1 MKKFFSFAVTAM
13 AILGL
18 GSLTSCHDE
27 DLGVSTAVLQERAF
41 EQGFIKEFGQP
52 SADQSWDFYAQK
64 MESLNG
70 DVDMTR
76 ATQAITE
83 DSLVSINQPLNKDY
97 FVNIVKNIKYSLE
110 DNHNNSAV
118 GQNAYSLTSTGNFNI
133 YAVLYEGYYEHTTG
147 NNFEFGMVYNGTEI
161 PLFKP
166 ITYYQYHKLTRNNQG
181 AVTGRTTCRQGEAIN
196 PGCDTLYSNTN
207 GVTIQPKPGFGY
219 TVKSAPGDKFHFYMK
234 LSVNNTN
241 EQYRGNFTY
250 DSNSSTFYLQA
261 YNASSNPTGNYDLV
275 DRYDNNPAGPS
286 VLVYS
291 MEVNAQA
298 EGNKQIMILGF
309 EDGWA
314 GSADADYN
322 DIVILLEGNLPE
334 PTSKRFFCEDKES
347 FDWDYNDVVFDVS
360 NYGITLRAVGGTLPV
375 FLRVK
380 EKGSNTKRIIGLE
393 SKEDKK
399 IYYELHEL
407 MRSQQY
413 QSDYIDDHGN
423 LIEALHKNAQLT
435 YTLNGKTYY
444 RPIDVGIKPQGYWLD
459 PVLIADWVGKPARLT
474 DTEVERF
481 ANPLSDNMVGDIELI
496 VLPQSQYSSTGY
508 DVDELLNLP
517 AFSGPGD
524 DPDAPKIIPMS
535 QVGKVPAIWSAP
547 VSVQWMKELTKITL
561 GYKNFYGA
569 GDADNVYGYQWW
581 ENNVDLSKTY
591 DYTGDGD
598 DTYTP

>member
-1 MKKFFSFAVTAM
+1 MKKYLSFAVTAM

-27 DLGVSTAVLQERAF
+27 DFDVSTAVLQERAF

-64 MESLNG
+64 MEALG
-70 DVDMTR
+70 QGTGMTR
-76 ATQAITE
+76 ATQAIGTP
-83 DSLVSINQPLNKDY
+83 VPTPQPINQTY
-97 FVNIVKNIKYSLE
+97 FKNIVSNIKVTLE
-110 DNHNNSAV
+110 DNHNNSTV
-118 GQNAYSLTSTGNFNI
+118 GQNAYSLTSTGPFNI
-133 YAVLYEGYYEHTTG
+133 YAILYEGWYEQQST
-147 NNFEFGMVYNGTEI
+147 NNFEFGIVDSNGKET
-161 PLFKP
+161 PLFKRIDP
-166 ITYYQYHKLTRNNQG
+166 TEYHKLDRENGNVLIECSKG
-181 AVTGRTTCRQGEAIN
+181 DAIN
-196 PGCDTLYSNTN
+196 PGCDTTSYNATTGEFEVETVS
-207 GVTIQPKPGFGY
+207 GFGY
-219 TVKSAPGDKFHFYMK
+219 NIPSNAGDKFQFYMK
-234 LSVNNTN
+234 LYVNNTGD
-241 EQYRGNFTY
+241 QYRGNFKY
-250 DSNSSTFYLQA
+250 NSSSSTFNYTNL
-261 YNASSNPTGNYDLV
+261 NGRSSTPQLK
-275 DRYDNNPAGPS
+275 DRYNNEPAGPS

-291 MEVNAQA
+291 MEVA

-360 NYGITLRAVGGTLPV
+360 NYGMTLRAVGGTLPV

-380 EKGSNTKRIIGLE
+380 EKGSTSKRIIGLK
-393 SKEDKK
+393 SKEDDKT
-399 IYYELHEL
+399 YYELHEL

-413 QSDYIDDHGN
+413 QSDYKDDNGN
-423 LIEALHKNAQLT
+423 WHYAPHKNAQLT

-444 RPIDVGIKPQGYWLD
+444 RPIDVGVKPQGYWLD
-459 PVLIADWVGKPARLT
+459 PVLIADWIGKPARLT
-474 DTEVERF
+474 DDEVTRF
-481 ANPLSDNMVGDIELI
+481 ANPLADNMVGDVELI